1 MPTHLV
7 SSPTSRAYSRL
18 LTWSVAVLLNPALA
32 AMAADAGDG
41 ITNVIVS
48 ANRIAQET
56 SQVGDS
62 VTVITAKEQRRSQK
76 TAVSDVLAMTPG
88 VAVARNGGLGGT
100 TTLRIRGAESHQ
112 TMVLIDGVKLNDPSS
127 ASGEFNF
134 ADLITTD
141 YAQIEILRGP
151 QSSLWGSQAIGG
163 VVNIVTPVPEGPLSA
178 SYSAEAGTHE
188 TAIVRAHAQA
198 GGDRFGWRVGGNYV
212 TSDGISAYARGL
224 GGREADGYRNVGFNA
239 RGILHITDNVTAEIR
254 TTWSDGRSDYDGY
267 PPPDYIFT
275 DSPEYGITEE
285 LTTYAG
291 VKFGLLDGRF
301 ENRIGL
307 ALTDTDREDI
317 DPSSSVP
324 TTFDADGRNE
334 RWEYQ
339 GTLRITDRLS
349 TLVGLESERSELSTA
364 SPSSFDPNPTPT
376 TGTVQIDSI
385 YAQVNLTPIDAL
397 SLSAGIRYDDHET
410 FGSHTTTRAS
420 AAWSVTP
427 STILR
432 ASYGEGFKAPTLYQL
447 YSLYGNMNLDA
458 EVAESWDAGIEQH
471 LLDRRLVLSAT
482 YFDRDTTN
490 MIDFVSCYGET
501 SPDCLARPDGYY
513 DNFQQT
519 NAKGVELV
527 MAAQL
532 TEQLSL
538 TVNYTNMDAENR
550 SRGTQNF
557 GHALPRRPDET
568 ANAQMSYEW
577 PVGLTTTV
585 AIQHASRAYDTISN
599 TYVLESYTLVDFRA
613 AYAVSDSL
621 EVFGRIENAFN
632 DEYETVRNYGSL
644 GRTFY
649 AGLRQSFR

>member
-1 MPTHLV
+1 VSTHLV
-7 SSPTSRAYSRL
+7 SGPPRASSRL
-18 LTWSVAVLLNPALA
+18 LTLSVALLLHP
-32 AMAADAGDG
+32 AMAADADDG
-41 ITNVIVS
+41 VTNVIVT
-48 ANRIAQET
+48 ANRIAQKT
-56 SQVGDS
+56 SRVGDS

-76 TAVSDVLAMTPG
+76 TAVSDLLAMTPG
-88 VAVARNGGLGGT
+88 VAVARNGGLGGA

-141 YAQIEILRGP
+141 YAQIEVLRGP
-151 QSSLWGSQAIGG
+151 QSTLWGSQAIGG

-178 SYSAEAGTHE
+178 AYSAEGGTHE
-188 TAIVRAHAQA
+188 TAIVRGHAQA
-198 GGDRFGWRVGGNYV
+198 GGERFGWRVAGNYV
-212 TSDGISAYARGL
+212 TSDGISAYSRDL

-239 RGILHITDNVTAEIR
+239 RGILRITDNVTAEIR
-254 TTWSDGRSDYDGY
+254 STWSDGRLDYDGF
-267 PPPDYIFT
+267 PPPAFILT
-275 DSPEYGITEE
+275 DSPEYGSTEE

-291 VKFGLLDGRF
+291 VKFDVFGGRF
-301 ENRIGL
+301 ENRIGF
-307 ALTDTDREDI
+307 AYTDTNREDI

-339 GTLRITDRLS
+339 GTLRITDRVS
-349 TLVGLESERSELSTA
+349 TIVGLESERSELSVA
-364 SPSSFDPNPTPT
+364 SPSPFEPNPTPL
-376 TGTVQIDSI
+376 TGDVQIDSA
-385 YAQVNLTPIDAL
+385 YAQVNVTPIEAL
-397 SLSAGIRYDDHET
+397 SLTAGVRHDDHDT
-410 FGSHTTTRAS
+410 FGGHTTTRAT
-420 AAWSVTP
+420 AAWSATP
-427 STILR
+427 TTILR

-447 YSLYGNMNLDA
+447 YSLYGNLNL
-458 EVAESWDAGIEQH
+458 EPEEAESWDAGIEQH
-471 LLDRRLVLSAT
+471 FFDKRLVVSAT

-519 NAKGVELV
+519 TAKGVELV

-538 TVNYTNMDAENR
+538 TVNYTNMDAEYTA
-550 SRGTQNF
+550 RGTPNF

-568 ANAQMSYEW
+568 TNAQASYEW

-585 AIQHASRAYDTISN
+585 AVQRASRTFDTISN
-599 TYVLESYTLVDFRA
+599 TSVLDSYTLFDFRA
-613 AYAVSDSL
+613 SYAVSDSL
-621 EVFGRIENAFN
+621 EVYGRIENAF
-632 DEYETVRNYGSL
+632 DEDYETVKGYGTL

-649 AGLRQSFR
+649 AGLRQSF